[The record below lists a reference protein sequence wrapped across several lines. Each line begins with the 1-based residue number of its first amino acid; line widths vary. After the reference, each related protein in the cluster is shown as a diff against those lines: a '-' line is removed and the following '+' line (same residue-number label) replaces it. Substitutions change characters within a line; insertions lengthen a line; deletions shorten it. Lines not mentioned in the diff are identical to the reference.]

1 MEAKEEQKM
10 VLSYISIFLIVCALI
25 VVRILFLMFIK
36 DKSTKSRRFRETPAK
51 TMIILGSGGHTAEM
65 LRIVKLMDYNKYTP
79 RIYVSASTDN
89 ISIDKVKYIE
99 SMKNDYK
106 IMKITRSREVGQS
119 YISSVWTT
127 IVATL
132 EAVILLWSE
141 KPELILCN
149 GPGTCVPLCI
159 IAFIFKIFYVLDI
172 TTVFVESYCRVK
184 TFSLTGIILYYFM
197 DDIIIILLEIKYEK
211 DKEKLLDSTE
221 IIKVLE
227 EIIQQIDK
235 GILLGAPLPN
245 KPLLLTSIATKI
257 NNYYNKFVRT
267 FNTKKIEIDY
277 SKVSQSLF
285 PEFVQINR
293 YNVPS
298 MESFYK
304 DIFIPKIPVIITDSM
319 KHWNALNLWQDIDYL
334 NKIAG
339 SRTVPIE
346 IGSRYTEEDW
356 SQSLITFSEFL
367 QSHIIKDTSQKVG
380 YLAQHQLFDQIPEL
394 QNDIV
399 IPDYCSFSDKEDVE
413 AELPDINAWFGPAG
427 TVSPLHFDIKNNLLC
442 QVFGY
447 KRIFL
452 YNPSDSI
459 NLYPYDTKLLNNTA
473 QVDPLKPDYSK
484 WPNFKKAKGFMCYLG
499 PGEMLYIPPKWWH
512 HVTALTTSFS
522 VSFWWT

>member
-1 MEAKEEQKM
+1 MLMMTCEARLINELIDWILLKEDLKYLPTEIEVHLVSIID
-10 VLSYISIFLIVCALI
+10 VL
-25 VVRILFLMFIK
+25 
-36 DKSTKSRRFRETPAK
+36 RRF
-51 TMIILGSGGHTAEM
+51 
-65 LRIVKLMDYNKYTP
+65 N
-79 RIYVSASTDN
+79 
-89 ISIDKVKYIE
+89 IDKLDKTKWIKKSLITIEACLDRTWEILNSGHWKDVPISYRYSYSFCSLVK
-99 SMKNDYK
+99 
-106 IMKITRSREVGQS
+106 V
-119 YISSVWTT
+119 
-127 IVATL
+127 
-132 EAVILLWSE
+132 
-141 KPELILCN
+141 
-149 GPGTCVPLCI
+149 
-159 IAFIFKIFYVLDI
+159 
-172 TTVFVESYCRVK
+172 
-184 TFSLTGIILYYFM
+184 
-197 DDIIIILLEIKYEK
+197 ILLEIEHEQN
-211 DKEKLLDSTE
+211 KEKSSDTE
-221 IIKVLE
+221 IRVLQ

-245 KPLLLTSIATKI
+245 EPSLLTSIASKI
-257 NNYYNKFVRT
+257 NNYYSKFART
-267 FNTKKIEIDY
+267 LNVKKIEIDY
-277 SKVSQSLF
+277 SKVSQSLL
-285 PEFVQINR
+285 PEFVQVNR
-293 YNVPS
+293 YKVPS
-298 MESFYK
+298 MELFYK

-319 KHWNALNLWQDIDYL
+319 KHWNALHLWQDIDYL

-367 QSHIIKDTSQKVG
+367 QSHIIKATQNVG

-413 AELPDINAWFGPAG
+413 VEPPDINAWFGPAG

-452 YNPSDSI
+452 YNPSDTI
-459 NLYPYDTKLLNNTA
+459 NLYPYDTKLLDNTA
-473 QVDPLKPDYSK
+473 QVDPLKPDYIK
-484 WPNFKKAKGFMCYLG
+484 WPDFKKAKGFMCYLG